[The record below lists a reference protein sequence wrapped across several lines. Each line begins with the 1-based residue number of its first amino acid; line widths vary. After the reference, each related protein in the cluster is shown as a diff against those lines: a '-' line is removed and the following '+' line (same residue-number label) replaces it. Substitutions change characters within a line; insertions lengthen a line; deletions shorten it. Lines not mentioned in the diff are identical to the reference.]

1 MSPPKVLVIGTGEYV
16 SGLVHGSESTSDKGA
31 GIVALTLFDL
41 RERGLVSDI
50 ILTGSNG
57 TKFPPHP
64 SSLRSPHHPK
74 IRTRHLIPQLPRRRS
89 KSPTSLA
96 FRHKRT
102 FSRRLRPHLHA
113 RRSSLRDGSHRRPSR
128 LERPRRQAHRQNN
141 RRARFTHRS
150 RPQEERHHCHG
161 GPQTLGPHLL
171 RCPGKTP

>member
-57 TKFPPHP
+57 TKFP
-64 SSLRSPHHPK
+64 L
-74 IRTRHLIPQLPRRRS
+74 IRAHFDHLITQRYGLD
-89 KSPTSLA
+89 TS
-96 FRHKRT
+96 FHSFPDDRHKRT